1 MMAATAIEPIADHA
15 GVVRPEMTVDRD
27 RRDDATLAAGIA
39 AGDETPFMVVYDRH
53 ADLLFA
59 SVVRLLG
66 DRDTAAEI
74 VQESFLALWRR
85 AHLYDAKAGS
95 LIGWLL
101 AIARNRAI
109 DHLRAQ
115 SRRPILTS
123 ISGGAGEP
131 DGQLDAL
138 DELDLAAR
146 RVGGPG
152 AGPTD
157 PATVADRRWS
167 QSVVRSIV
175 SELPEPE
182 RQAVVLAYSAGLSQA
197 EIADRLGWPLGTVK
211 SRTRR
216 AMAHLRGRLAEVPD
230 LVDWP
235 AARGADRAATP
246 ERAAFGLE
254 Q

>member
-1 MMAATAIEPIADHA
+1 MAATAIERIADHA

-39 AGDETPFMVVYDRH
+39 AGDEAPFMVVYDRH

-85 AHLYDAKAGS
+85 AHLYDARAGS

-123 ISGGAGEP
+123 ISGGPGDS
-131 DGQLDAL
+131 DGPLDGLDAL
-138 DELDLAAR
+138 DLEAR
-146 RVGGPG
+146 RVDGPG
-152 AGPTD
+152 AAPAD
-157 PATVADRRWS
+157 PASVADRRWS

-182 RQAVVLAYSAGLSQA
+182 RQAVVLAYAAGLSQA

-230 LVDWP
+230 LVEWP
-235 AARGADRAATP
+235 SARGVDRAATVD
-246 ERAAFGLE
+246 RTSFGIE

>member
-1 MMAATAIEPIADHA
+1 MAATAIESIVDHA
-15 GVVRPEMTVDRD
+15 GVMRPEMTVDRD

-39 AGDETPFMVVYDRH
+39 AGDEAPFMVVYDRH

-123 ISGGAGEP
+123 ISGRTDS
-131 DGQLDAL
+131 DGPLDG
-138 DELDLAAR
+138 LDLLDLEAR
-146 RVGGPG
+146 RVDGPG
-152 AGPTD
+152 AAPAD
-157 PATVADRRWS
+157 PASVADRRWS

-230 LVDWP
+230 LVEWP
-235 AARGADRAATP
+235 VSMGV
-246 ERAAFGLE
+246 E

>member
-1 MMAATAIEPIADHA
+1 MAVTAIESIADHA
-15 GVVRPEMTVDRD
+15 GVVRSEMTVDRD

-39 AGDETPFMVVYDRH
+39 AGEEAPFMVVYDRH
-53 ADLLFA
+53 ADLVFA

-66 DRDTAAEI
+66 DRDIAAEI
-74 VQESFLALWRR
+74 VQESFLLLWRR
-85 AHLYDAKAGS
+85 ARQYDPKAGS

-109 DHLRAQ
+109 DQLRAQ
-115 SRRPILTS
+115 SRRPLLTS
-123 ISGGAGEP
+123 ISGGAGDP
-131 DGQLDAL
+131 DDALDGLDAL
-138 DELDLAAR
+138 DLESR
-146 RVGGPG
+146 RVAGGG
-152 AGPTD
+152 AAPAD
-157 PATVADRRWS
+157 PASLADRRWS
-167 QSVVRSIV
+167 QSIVRSMV

-230 LVDWP
+230 LIDPPVGRSFDP
-235 AARGADRAATP
+235 AGPGADRASFRA
-246 ERAAFGLE
+246 ER
-254 Q
+254 

>member
-1 MMAATAIEPIADHA
+1 M
-15 GVVRPEMTVDRD
+15 RPEMTVDRD
-27 RRDDATLAAGIA
+27 RRHDATLAAGIA
-39 AGDETPFMVVYDRH
+39 AGEEAQFMVVYDRH

-85 AHLYDAKAGS
+85 ASQYDSRAGS

-115 SRRPILTS
+115 SRRPVLTS
-123 ISGGAGEP
+123 ISVAG
-131 DGQLDAL
+131 DANGQLDAL
-138 DELDLAAR
+138 DVLDLQAR
-146 RVGGPG
+146 RVDGPG
-152 AGPTD
+152 VAPAD

-167 QSVVRSIV
+167 QSVVRSMI
-175 SELPEPE
+175 SELPETE
-182 RQAVVLAYSAGLSQA
+182 RQAVVLAYAAGLSQA

-216 AMAHLRGRLAEVPD
+216 AMAHLRVRLAEVPD
-230 LVDWP
+230 LVDP
-235 AARGADRAATP
+235 AAARRRDPSTPVADRATFGT
-246 ERAAFGLE
+246 ER
-254 Q
+254 

>member
-1 MMAATAIEPIADHA
+1 MAATAIEPIADHA

-39 AGDETPFMVVYDRH
+39 AGDEAPFMVVYDRH

-85 AHLYDAKAGS
+85 AQLYDPKSGS
-95 LIGWLL
+95 LVGWLL

-109 DHLRAQ
+109 DHLRAK

-123 ISGGAGEP
+123 ISAGPGDSEGP
-131 DGQLDAL
+131 LDAL
-138 DELDLAAR
+138 DLEAR
-146 RVGGPG
+146 RVDGRG
-152 AGPTD
+152 AAPAD
-157 PATVADRRWS
+157 PATVAARRWS

-182 RQAVVLAYSAGLSQA
+182 RQAVVLAYAAGLSQA

-230 LVDWP
+230 LVEWP
-235 AARGADRAATP
+235 AARGVDHEPATADRSS
-246 ERAAFGLE
+246 FGIEL
-254 Q
+254 

>member
-1 MMAATAIEPIADHA
+1 
-15 GVVRPEMTVDRD
+15 
-27 RRDDATLAAGIA
+27 
-39 AGDETPFMVVYDRH
+39 MVIYDRH

-74 VQESFLALWRR
+74 VQDSFLALWRR
-85 AHLYDAKAGS
+85 AHLYDSTAGS

-115 SRRPILTS
+115 ARRPILTS
-123 ISGGAGEP
+123 ISGGPADS
-131 DGQLDAL
+131 DGAL
-138 DELDLAAR
+138 EGLDLLDLEAR

-152 AGPTD
+152 VAPAD
-157 PATVADRRWS
+157 PASLADRRWS
-167 QSVVRSIV
+167 QSIIRSIV

-182 RQAVVLAYSAGLSQA
+182 RQAVVLAYAAGLSQA

-230 LVDWP
+230 LLEWP
-235 AARGADRAATP
+235 VAMGV
-246 ERAAFGLE
+246 E

>member
-1 MMAATAIEPIADHA
+1 M
-15 GVVRPEMTVDRD
+15 RPEMTVDRD

-39 AGDETPFMVVYDRH
+39 AGDEAPFMVVYDRH

-115 SRRPILTS
+115 ARRPVLTS
-123 ISGGAGEP
+123 ISGGQGES
-131 DGQLDAL
+131 DGPLDGL
-138 DELDLAAR
+138 DMLDLEAR
-146 RVGGPG
+146 RVEGSGTPP
-152 AGPTD
+152 AD
-157 PATVADRRWS
+157 PASVADRRWS

-230 LVDWP
+230 LVEWP
-235 AARGADRAATP
+235 VSMGV
-246 ERAAFGLE
+246 E

>member
-1 MMAATAIEPIADHA
+1 M
-15 GVVRPEMTVDRD
+15 
-27 RRDDATLAAGIA
+27 LAAGIA
-39 AGDETPFMVVYDRH
+39 AGDEAPFMVVYDRH

-85 AHLYDAKAGS
+85 ARQYDPRAGS

-115 SRRPILTS
+115 SRRPALTS
-123 ISGGAGEP
+123 ISGGPGDSDGPLDAIDTLDLQARRI
-131 DGQLDAL
+131 DGQG
-138 DELDLAAR
+138 AA
-146 RVGGPG
+146 P
-152 AGPTD
+152 AD

-167 QSVVRSIV
+167 QSVVRSMI

-182 RQAVVLAYSAGLSQA
+182 RQAIVLAYAAGLSQV

-230 LVDWP
+230 LVEP
-235 AARGADRAATP
+235 AVAQRSDSSTAVTDRAS
-246 ERAAFGLE
+246 FGIE